1 MTIRSLLCAL
11 PLAAGVALAGC
22 AGPSAA
28 RRLDL
33 STREAPDRDSALTSL
48 VAAERAFVT
57 LARDSGTYAAFLAN
71 MADSSLL
78 FRPGPVNG
86 HRWMVEHPSDDR
98 TSLLAWE
105 PRYAD
110 VSRSGDFGWTTGP
123 YELRPR
129 GSGDTTVYR
138 GSFLTV
144 WRRAPGGAWKVF
156 FDGGGGDGPW
166 TLTPAGWGDWTAASP
181 ASAAFPAVP
190 AATASLLAV
199 DSAIGAPHREGR
211 AWDALLG
218 RLEEGGRVYR
228 QGRASLV
235 GREAAR
241 ASLGTWEGTY
251 HSAPLG
257 SMMAASGDLAL
268 TYGRYE
274 LQGATA
280 ASPSDGHYVRL
291 WRRAPDGAWRVAFD
305 VAFPMPHKPA
315 S

>member
-1 MTIRSLLCAL
+1 M
-11 PLAAGVALAGC
+11 PLVVGVAVAAC
-22 AGPSAA
+22 AGRSTA
-28 RRLDL
+28 RPLDL
-33 STREAPDRDSALTSL
+33 SPSGTVDRDAALASL

-78 FRPGPVNG
+78 FRPDPVNG
-86 HRWMVEHPSDDR
+86 HCWMVEHPSDDR

-110 VSRSGDFGWTTGP
+110 VSRAGDFGWTTGP
-123 YELRPR
+123 YELRPY
-129 GSGDTTVYR
+129 GAGDTTVYR

-144 WRRAPGGAWKVF
+144 WRREPGGAWKVF
-156 FDGGGGDGPW
+156 FDGGGGEGPW
-166 TLTPAGWGDWTAASP
+166 TLTPAGWGDWIAASP
-181 ASAAFPAVP
+181 ASAAFPAAP
-190 AATASLLAV
+190 AGTASLLAV
-199 DSAIGAPHREGR
+199 DSAIGAAHREGR

-218 RLEEGGRVYR
+218 RLENDGRVYR
-228 QGRASLV
+228 QGRASLM
-235 GREAAR
+235 GREAAH
-241 ASLGTWEGTY
+241 AALGTWDGSY

-257 SMMAASGDLAL
+257 SIMAASGDLAL

-274 LQGATA
+274 LRGAMAEEPT
-280 ASPSDGHYVRL
+280 SGHYVRL

-305 VAFPMPHKPA
+305 AAFPMPRKPA